1 MIAPG
6 LRADVGVYINPAFG
20 QRRPWWNA
28 PIAWAG
34 TLPPVPAARG
44 ARPALAEPDRESTGR
59 VGRQFGFLS
68 WYQRVHLSTTTLA
81 LGNVVSSQNRQI
93 KVWNGY
99 IDRSVSVT
107 AVNMSGG
114 DGVDL
119 SAPAPLPVVL
129 RPLQARNWLVSVSL
143 DGPPTV
149 EATITWT
156 ISGEPSLTLR
166 ITGSRITAWGWTP
179 DWTNGVQERLEWLTD
194 VLQSPTGAEQ
204 RRKLR
209 PWPRRSWSANLLVD
223 GDDRVSLDL
232 ALYGWGQRNWA
243 LPIWTDVT
251 WLSAVVN
258 TGSQAIALNT
268 NGTDYRAGGLALLLG
283 ASALEV
289 EVVEVEA
296 VRADG
301 LDLVRP
307 VQTRWAP
314 GSRIYPVRIARL
326 SEQPQESRLTD
337 QASRYDVNFE
347 AVEACSWP
355 ATPPATL
362 YRGVP
367 VLEEVPDESQDL
379 SRQYQRLLTLL
390 DNSINAPAVTDLVGT
405 GIAVQQHRWFLAGR
419 TARGAW
425 RSLAYHLSGRAGA
438 IWLPT
443 FADDLRLTAVVAATA
458 ATLDIRMIGYARFG
472 AGKTGRRHIRIELF
486 DGRTIHRR
494 ITGAVVVNAGT
505 ERLSLDLPPGI
516 ELSAAN
522 VRRIS
527 WLQLM
532 RLQDDAVEI
541 DHVTDIDGLARA
553 SVMLRSLRDDLELP
567 A

>member
-1 MIAPG
+1 MGNI
-6 LRADVGVYINPAFG
+6 
-20 QRRPWWNA
+20 
-28 PIAWAG
+28 
-34 TLPPVPAARG
+34 
-44 ARPALAEPDRESTGR
+44 
-59 VGRQFGFLS
+59 GRQFGFLS
-68 WYQRVHLSTTTLA
+68 WYQRVHLSDTNLA
-81 LGNVVSSQNRQI
+81 LGNVISSQNRQI

-99 IDRSVSVT
+99 VDRSVSIT
-107 AVNMSGG
+107 AVSMSGG
-114 DGVDL
+114 EGIDL
-119 SAPAPLPVVL
+119 SAPAPLPLAL

-149 EATITWT
+149 QAAITWT
-156 ISGEPSLTLR
+156 VTGEPSLTLT

-194 VLQSPTGAEQ
+194 VLQSPTAAEQ

-209 PWPRRSWSANLLVD
+209 QWPRRSWSANLLVD
-223 GDDRVSLDL
+223 GDDRASLDL

-251 WLSAVVN
+251 WLSAA
-258 TGSQAIALNT
+258 TGAGSQAVALNT
-268 NGTDYRAGGLALLLG
+268 AGMDYRAGGLALLRG
-283 ASALEV
+283 ATALEV
-289 EVVEVEA
+289 EVVEVDT

-301 LDLVRP
+301 IDLVRP
-307 VQTRWAP
+307 VQTSWAP

-337 QASRYDVNFE
+337 QASRYDVSFDS
-347 AVEACSWP
+347 VEACSWP
-355 ATPPATL
+355 ATPPTTL

-367 VLEEVPDESQDL
+367 VLEEVPDESEDL

-390 DNSINAPAVTDLVGT
+390 DNGINAPAVTDLVGT

-419 TARGAW
+419 AARSAW
-425 RSLAYHLSGRAGA
+425 RSLAYYLAGRAGA
-438 IWLPT
+438 IWVPT

-458 ATLDIRMIGYARFG
+458 ATLDIKMIGYARFG

-494 ITGAVVVNAGT
+494 ITGAVVVDAGT
-505 ERLSLDLPPGI
+505 ERLSLDLPPDI
-516 ELSAAN
+516 ELSKAN

-541 DHVTDIDGLARA
+541 DHVTDVDGLAKA
-553 SVMLRSLRDDLELP
+553 SAMLRSLRDDLELQ